1 MLCLCRENRGRPTTA
16 SAWEPNTLTLFE
28 KVSGDLSQVN
38 VQTVTACANAGE
50 GETVEEGAP
59 STRLGSWKQQRW
71 WRKGRSRG
79 WRRTGTEM
87 EKFGGMECL
96 ERKRERCSL
105 ISSSTNYLVQE
116 FVIPHVLYVTKE
128 HIVTAPTLLDRV

>member
-79 WRRTGTEM
+79 WRR
-87 EKFGGMECL
+87 F
-96 ERKRERCSL
+96 RRWQRSFRCCAHCKGVDDE
-105 ISSSTNYLVQE
+105 SSRQ
-116 FVIPHVLYVTKE
+116 
-128 HIVTAPTLLDRV
+128 